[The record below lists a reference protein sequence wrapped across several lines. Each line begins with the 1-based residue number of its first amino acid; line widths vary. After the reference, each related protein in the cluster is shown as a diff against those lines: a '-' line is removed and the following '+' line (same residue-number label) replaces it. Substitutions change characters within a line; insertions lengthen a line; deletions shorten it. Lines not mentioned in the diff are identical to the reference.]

1 MNSFKLWRIRLKK
14 SYVSFLGAVAALAV
28 FASCGSTPKAPA
40 TEVEEPVEAPVEED
54 SAEQEADNF
63 SALEK
68 AEAARQAAV
77 DAGAD
82 TVAAEQ
88 FAAADALFQSIK
100 VLSES
105 GKDVSKELAD
115 VQTRFTALEQ
125 YAKAL
130 KSKKKIEDNDFI
142 SYDQASYDSGCNSLA
157 ELERLFVNPA
167 ATSEDMLAAA
177 KAARGSFDNVL
188 FKAYKALAK
197 DARAAAFSAKKDA
210 DGVKAGAAAKAE
222 YSAAVEEFKAGDT
235 SYSMQNPESALSHY
249 TASKAQFESVYAT
262 VSVKREAAQKAMDEA
277 KAKVAESQNYAQA
290 ADEKA
295 PLSGDDVQ
303 GIEAADAVLLEA
315 DEYENP
321 QGLEA
326 DVPEVIE
333 EAAADLED
341 AGQEAE

>member
-1 MNSFKLWRIRLKK
+1 MKK

-40 TEVEEPVEAPVEED
+40 TEVEEPPVEAPVEED
-54 SAEQEADNF
+54 SAEQEAAADNF

-68 AEAARQAAV
+68 AEVARQAAV

-130 KSKKKIEDNDFI
+130 KSKKKIEDNNFV

-177 KAARGSFDNVL
+177 KAALGSFDNVL

-222 YSAAVEEFKAGDT
+222 YTAAVEEFKAGDT

-249 TASKAQFESVYAT
+249 TASKAQFESVYAA

-321 QGLEA
+321 QGFEA

-333 EAAADLED
+333 EAAADFED